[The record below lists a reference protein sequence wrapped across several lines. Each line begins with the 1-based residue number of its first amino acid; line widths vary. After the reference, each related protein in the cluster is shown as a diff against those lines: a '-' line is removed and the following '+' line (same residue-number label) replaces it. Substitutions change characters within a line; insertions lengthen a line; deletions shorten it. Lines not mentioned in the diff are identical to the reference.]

1 MKSVRN
7 IKSLAPLQFS
17 IGKNT
22 IKVRLTKQQVEVLR
36 EQLHCL
42 YVPVQYAGAIMYAQ
56 GGGWYEISENLS
68 EYDWATPEQARK
80 GMLKRIRQVLC
91 PEDTKCIE
99 YTPVRKVQLQP
110 RHARPVGQLVA
121 APVNLN
127 NVELVKV
134 TPVPFAGVRSEPV
147 KVKPAQER
155 PVTDVAGLSR
165 LEALQRRINNKF
177 HRA

>member
-1 MKSVRN
+1 MKAVRN
-7 IKSLAPLQFS
+7 IKSLAALQFS

-22 IKVRLTKQQVEVLR
+22 IKVRLTKPQVEVLR

-68 EYDWATPEQARK
+68 EYDWATPEQAMK
-80 GMLKRIRQVLC
+80 GMLKKIRQILC
-91 PEDTKCIE
+91 PEDVLKVVP
-99 YTPVRKVQLQP
+99 TPVAKVQLRP
-110 RHARPVGQLVA
+110 RQVRDTIPAIAERP
-121 APVNLN
+121 NLN
-127 NVELVKV
+127 NVALAKV
-134 TPVPFAGVRSEPV
+134 QTVPFAGICSEPA
-147 KVKPAQER
+147 KVKPTQVPQTA
-155 PVTDVAGLSR
+155 VAAPSR